1 MLHIKSALVA
11 MGLAAVSSAKEAT
24 TTETN
29 GVNFYVVG
37 DFGWV
42 QDMTDP
48 NTVFDAINETK
59 GAAEPGSIDDGSFFL
74 SAGDNL
80 YPKDGN
86 NPTDEEFA
94 TMMIRKEA
102 DDDNTKM
109 LLKKAFRILD
119 CDDSGYLTP
128 DELKDYMVTFGHEDF
143 GGEDAWEMI
152 QDADRNQDGKIDY
165 EEFVEYLM
173 TSGGV

>member
-1 MLHIKSALVA
+1 MSEEALGTRVPGLNRQKEVELRQAFNLYDRDGSGTVDRMELRHVLRA
-11 MGLAAVSSAKEAT
+11 MDHFPTEEELKE
-24 TTETN
+24 
-29 GVNFYVVG
+29 
-37 DFGWV
+37 
-42 QDMTDP
+42 M
-48 NTVFDAINETK
+48 
-59 GAAEPGSIDDGSFFL
+59 IDDVDVN
-74 SAGDNL
+74 A
-80 YPKDGN
+80 DGVLQF
-86 NPTDEEFA
+86 EEFA
-94 TMMIRKEA
+94 TMMIRKES

-165 EEFVEYLM
+165 EEFAEYLM